1 MYANGCRH
9 SGMKDSPAM
18 SLRLQIAVMALLA
31 ALLVAGWRW
40 LPLRDEAPTANLT
53 KAGPS
58 SGTLVLVEPLELA
71 DDRVVMHVVG
81 TGKALRSASI
91 YPDVAGQVVDVL
103 FKAEQ
108 RVKKGAPL
116 VRLEDE
122 DERLAVRL
130 AEVAAKEARRDVERL
145 EKLAPSGAVSVV
157 RLETAQAT
165 FESAKLRLALAEA
178 SLADRTITAPF
189 DGFIGLTDIDQGDRV
204 TEDTL
209 IATLDD
215 RSAILVEFSVPEDY
229 AGRMKVG
236 DSITVR
242 AWTNPD
248 QWLHGTITAANSR
261 INQTTRSLRVQA
273 RIPNPD
279 EAIRPGTSFDVQ
291 LTFTGRAYPS
301 IREVAVLWSR
311 DGAYVWRAADGK
323 AEKVFVK
330 MVRRNEGRVLVD
342 GQLKAGDLI
351 VVEGVQGLREGQ
363 AIDPKPFGDEPA
375 GKAGVAMT
383 NGTT

>member
-1 MYANGCRH
+1 
-9 SGMKDSPAM
+9 M
-18 SLRLQIAVMALLA
+18 SLRLQIAVMALLS
-31 ALLVAGWRW
+31 ALLVAGWMW
-40 LPLRDEAPTANLT
+40 LPVRDEAPAPNKT
-53 KAGPS
+53 KAEQS
-58 SGTLVLVEPLELA
+58 SGTLVLVEPLDLA
-71 DDRVVMHVVG
+71 EDRVVTHVVG

-91 YPDVAGQVVDVL
+91 YPDVAGQVVEVL

-108 RVKKGAPL
+108 RVRKGAPL
-116 VRLEDE
+116 LRLEDE

-130 AEVAAKEARRDVERL
+130 TEVAAKEARRDVERL

-189 DGFIGLTDIDQGDRV
+189 DGFIGLPEIDQGDRV

-236 DSITVR
+236 DSIIVR

-248 QWLHGTITAANSR
+248 QQLHGTITAANSR

-279 EAIRPGTSFDVQ
+279 EAIRPGTSFDVR

-311 DGAYVWRAADGK
+311 DGAYIWRVSDGR

-330 MVRRNEGRVLVD
+330 MIRRNEGRVLVD
-342 GQLKAGDLI
+342 GQLEAGDLI
-351 VVEGVQGLREGQ
+351 VVEGVQGLRDGQ
-363 AIDPKPFGDEPA
+363 AVDPKPFGDEPA
-375 GKAGVAMT
+375 GKAGAAMKD
-383 NGTT
+383 GTT